1 VNPTDALIVLQAR
14 MGSTRLPGKSL
25 RTIGARSILA
35 RCLERLLAGRAAPLL
50 LATTTQ
56 PEDDALVEE
65 ASRFGVPVVRGSAD
79 DVLGRFGQAVA
90 LVAPAYVIRATADNP
105 AVDIDAPARVLAY
118 LRRGGLDYVVERGLP
133 VGAAV
138 EGMRASAL
146 LEAVAAATD
155 AYDREHVTPF
165 LKRPERRYRVFE
177 PLVAPPIQRPD
188 LRLTVDTADD
198 LEYMTGVLGRCG
210 LGTSVMPLSAII
222 QSADRIVRIREVA

>member
-14 MGSTRLPGKSL
+14 MGSTRLPGKAMQ
-25 RTIGARSILA
+25 TIGERSILA

-56 PEDDALVEE
+56 AEDDVIVEE
-65 ASRFGVPVVRGSAD
+65 ASRFGVPVVRGDAD
-79 DVLGRFGQAVA
+79 DVLARFGQAVEM
-90 LVAPAYVIRATADNP
+90 VAPTYVIRATADNP
-105 AVDIDAPARVLAY
+105 AVDIDAPGRVLAH

-138 EGMRASAL
+138 EGMRASVL
-146 LEAVAAATD
+146 LEAVAASTEP
-155 AYDREHVTPF
+155 YDREHVTPF

-177 PLVAPPIQRPD
+177 PLVALPIRRPD

-198 LEYMTGVLGRCG
+198 LAYMAGVLGGCG
-210 LGTSVMPLSAII
+210 LGSSVMPLVAII
-222 QSADRIVRIREVA
+222 QAADRVIRNREVA

>member
-1 VNPTDALIVLQAR
+1 MNPTDALIVLQAR

-25 RTIGARSILA
+25 RTIGERSILA
-35 RCLERLLAGRAAPLL
+35 RCVERLLAGRAAPLL
-50 LATTTQ
+50 LATTMQ

-79 DVLGRFGQAVA
+79 DVLGRFGQAVE

-165 LKRPERRYRVFE
+165 LKRPERRYRVLE

-210 LGTSVMPLSAII
+210 LGTSVMPLSVII
-222 QSADRIVRIREVA
+222 QSADRVVRTREVA

>member
-1 VNPTDALIVLQAR
+1 MNPTDALIVLQAR

-25 RTIGARSILA
+25 RTIGERSILA

-65 ASRFGVPVVRGSAD
+65 ASRFGVPAVRGSAD

-188 LRLTVDTADD
+188 LRLTVDTAGD

>member
-1 VNPTDALIVLQAR
+1 MNPTDALIVLQAR

-25 RTIGARSILA
+25 RTIGERSILA

-222 QSADRIVRIREVA
+222 QSADCIVRIREVA